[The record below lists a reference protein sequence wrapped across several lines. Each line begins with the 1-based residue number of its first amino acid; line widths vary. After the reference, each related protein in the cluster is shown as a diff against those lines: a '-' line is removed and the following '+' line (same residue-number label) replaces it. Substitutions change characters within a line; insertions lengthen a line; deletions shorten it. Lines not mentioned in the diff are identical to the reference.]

1 MIKKC
6 SVAAVIVL
14 ALVAI
19 AASGCKKTG
28 AAGPDSVLAVVNGDK
43 ITVADFRAACD
54 NSIPKDQKERETAL
68 NDLIRD
74 RILSLEAMK
83 EGYAGSPEVAAQ
95 TKMMKTKYLPGLL
108 RQSIYN
114 SIKVEDS
121 EIDQG
126 SISNSPILDV
136 YQIINPSLD
145 QAEAALAELK
155 KGAKFEDVAQKYSKG
170 ISANAGGY
178 IGMIDAYSSIYPA
191 GVFAALNSL
200 KPGEISPVIKME
212 LGYSIFKLKS
222 KKSAD
227 AVRKDAI
234 EQLRNKIKAAKT
246 EQEMAR
252 LTEKLRASA
261 DIQINEAALE
271 GKPGAG
277 DWAAKVNGMT
287 IGLNR
292 GLLGNPEEMLHEPH
306 QNMKLKSVEAGL
318 QNMINELLLVDEAER
333 RGLDKDE
340 PVKKVLMEKQYQI
353 MADAYLQDAA
363 GTLNATAED
372 IQDYYNKYKTNF
384 KKDEAVYLRR
394 ILVST
399 PEDARKA
406 AGEISSGKDF
416 AKVAAEYSIDKSK
429 LRGGDMGWQLTDKL
443 AEPYKSAVSK
453 LQKGGV
459 TPALKTK
466 YGYEIFKVEDHV
478 AGGIPDISEL
488 VPRIKKLVLLQK
500 RSEAVEKLYKDAM
513 KDAKV
518 KIDNELL
525 KSL

>member
-6 SVAAVIVL
+6 SVAAAIIL
-14 ALVAI
+14 SLVAI
-19 AASGCKKTG
+19 AASGCRKTG
-28 AAGPDSVLAVVNGDK
+28 AAGPDSVVAVVNGDK
-43 ITVADFRAACD
+43 ITVADFKAACEGR
-54 NSIPKDQKERETAL
+54 IPKDEKEREAAL
-68 NDLIRD
+68 NDLIRE
-74 RILSLEAMK
+74 RILSFKAMK
-83 EGYAGSPEVAAQ
+83 EGYAGSPEVAAEM
-95 TKMMKTKYLPGLL
+95 KMMETKYLPDLL

-114 SIKVEDS
+114 GVKVDDS
-121 EIDQG
+121 EIDQ
-126 SISNSPILDV
+126 SQISSSPILDI

-145 QAEAALAELK
+145 QTEAALAELK
-155 KGAKFEDVAQKYSKG
+155 KGAKFEDVAKKYSKG
-170 ISANAGGY
+170 ISASDGGY
-178 IGMIDAYSSIYPA
+178 IGRIDAYSSVYPA

-200 KPGEISPVIKME
+200 KPGEISPIIKMQ

-222 KKSAD
+222 KESAD
-227 AVRKDAI
+227 AVRKTAV
-234 EQLRNKIKAAKT
+234 EQLRKKIKAEKT
-246 EQEMAR
+246 NQEMVS
-252 LTEKLRASA
+252 LIEKLRASA

-287 IGLNR
+287 IDLNK
-292 GLLGNPEEMLHEPH
+292 GVLGNPDEMLHEPH
-306 QNMKLKSVEAGL
+306 QNMNLKSVEAGL
-318 QNMINELLLVDEAER
+318 RNLIDGLLFVEEAER

-340 PVKKVLMEKQYQI
+340 PVKKMLKEKQYEI
-353 MADAYLQDAA
+353 MANVYVQQAV
-363 GTLNATAED
+363 GTFNATAQD
-372 IQDYYNKYKTNF
+372 IQDYYDKYKNNF
-384 KKDEAVYLRR
+384 KRDEAVYLQR

-399 PEDARKA
+399 PDDAQKV

-459 TPALKTK
+459 TPVLKTK

-478 AGGIPDISEL
+478 AGGVPDISEL

-518 KIDNELL
+518 KVDNELL

>member
-14 ALVAI
+14 LAAM
-19 AASGCKKTG
+19 AASGCRKTG
-28 AAGPDSVLAVVNGDK
+28 AVGPDSVLAVVNGDK

-54 NSIPKDQKERETAL
+54 NNIPKDPKDRETAL
-68 NDLIRD
+68 DGLIRD
-74 RILSLEAMK
+74 RIFSFKAMK

-95 TKMMKTKYLPGLL
+95 TKMMKANYLPGLL

-114 SIKVEDS
+114 GIKVDDS
-121 EIDQG
+121 EVDQG
-126 SISNSPILDV
+126 RISSSPILDI

-170 ISANAGGY
+170 ISAGAGGY
-178 IGMIDAYSSIYPA
+178 IGRIDAYSSVYPA

-200 KPGEISPVIKME
+200 KPGEISPIIKME

-222 KKSAD
+222 KKSAES
-227 AVRKDAI
+227 VRKEAV

-246 EQEMAR
+246 DQEMAR
-252 LTEKLRASA
+252 LIEKLRASA
-261 DIQINEAALE
+261 GIQINKAALE
-271 GKPGAG
+271 GKKDAG
-277 DWAAKVNGMT
+277 NWAAKVNGMT
-287 IGLNR
+287 IEMNR
-292 GLLGNPEEMLHEPH
+292 GLLGNPDEMLHEPH
-306 QNMKLKSVEAGL
+306 QDMDPKSVEAGL
-318 QNMINELLLVDEAER
+318 QSMINNLLLVDEAER

-340 PVKKVLMEKQYQI
+340 PVKKMLMEKQYQI
-353 MADAYLQDAA
+353 MADVYIHRAV
-363 GTLNATAED
+363 GTFDATAED
-372 IQDYYNKYKTNF
+372 IQAYYDKYKNNF
-384 KKDEAVYLRR
+384 KRKEAVYLSR

-406 AGEISSGKDF
+406 AGEINSGKDF
-416 AKVAAEYSIDKSK
+416 AAVAAEYSIDKSR
-429 LRGGDMGWQLTDKL
+429 LRGGNMGWEFPDKL
-443 AEPYKSAVSK
+443 AEPYRSAVSK
-453 LQKGGV
+453 LRKGQV
-459 TPALKTK
+459 TPVLKTK

-478 AGGIPDISEL
+478 TGGVPDISEL

-513 KDAKV
+513 KGAKV
-518 KIDNELL
+518 KVDNELL